1 MARHLQRPSQQDF
14 QHQLVQGSSLRLVRL
29 ALGAVPAL
37 RAVLLLRVVQAL
49 RAVLPLRVVP
59 ALRAVLLLRVVQAPQ
74 AGLVERL

>member
-29 ALGAVPAL
+29 ALGAV
-37 RAVLLLRVVQAL
+37 
-49 RAVLPLRVVP
+49 LPLRVVP